1 MKILV
6 LGAGGVGGY
15 FGARLA
21 QSGANVTFLVR
32 PKRAENLNTHGMRV
46 QSPHGAFT
54 LQPQLV
60 RAGEPLT
67 GFHIVILTCKA
78 FDLDSAMD
86 AIEPAMAAGAAVLP
100 LLNGI
105 AHLAKLDA
113 RFGRGNV
120 LGGTC
125 HIAATLSAEGVIRQ
139 LHDVHRIMYGERDL
153 SITPRIQA
161 LDAALQA
168 SGVEAKLS
176 ADIELEM
183 WEKVAFLSTLAGMT
197 CMMRGSVGEIAS
209 TPDGTSLLLRYLTDC
224 CAVAAANGHS
234 PRAQFTERMQKVLN
248 DTTSSLTASMLRDLQ
263 GGGAV
268 EADHI
273 VGFMLKKAREAG
285 IDDTLLAMAYTH
297 LKVYEGQ
304 RTG

>member
-21 QSGANVTFLVR
+21 QSGTDVAFLVR
-32 PKRAENLNTHGMRV
+32 PRRADNLMTHGMRV
-46 QSPHGAFT
+46 ESPHGTFS
-54 LQPQLV
+54 LQPRLV
-60 RAGEPLT
+60 QAGDSLT
-67 GFHIVILTCKA
+67 GFDIVLLTCKA
-78 FDLDSAMD
+78 YDLESAMD
-86 AIEPAMAAGAAVLP
+86 AIEPAVVAGAAVLP

-105 AHLAKLDA
+105 AHLDRLDT
-113 RFGRGNV
+113 RFGRDKV

-125 HIAATLSAEGVIRQ
+125 HIAATLSPEGVIRQ

-153 SITPRIQA
+153 SITSRIQA

-168 SGVEAKLS
+168 SGVEATLS

-183 WEKVAFLSTLAGMT
+183 WEKVAFLCTLAGMT
-197 CMMRGSVGEIAS
+197 CIMRGSIGEVAS
-209 TPDGTSLLLRYLTDC
+209 TRDGVSLLQRYLTDC
-224 CAVAAANGHS
+224 FAVAAAHGHA
-234 PRAQFTERMQKVLN
+234 PRDQFKERMLKVLN
-248 DTTSSLTASMLRDLQ
+248 DRTSSLTASMLRDLR
-263 GGGAV
+263 GGSAV

-273 VGFMLKKAREAG
+273 VGFMLDKAREAG

-297 LKVYEGQ
+297 LKVYESQ
-304 RTG
+304 RSG

>member
-15 FGARLA
+15 FGAKLA
-21 QSGANVTFLVR
+21 QSGADVTFLVR
-32 PKRAENLNTHGMRV
+32 SKRAANLTAHGLRV
-46 QSPHGAFT
+46 DSPHGSFT
-54 LQPQLV
+54 LQPQL
-60 RAGEPLT
+60 RQAGDSLA
-67 GFHIVILTCKA
+67 GFDIVILTCKA
-78 FDLDSAMD
+78 YDLDSAMD
-86 AIEPAMAAGAAVLP
+86 AIDPAMKAGAAVLP

-105 AHLAKLDA
+105 AHLDALDA
-113 RFGRGNV
+113 RFGRSNV

-125 HIAATLSAEGVIRQ
+125 HIAATLSDQGVVRQ
-139 LHDVHRIMYGERDL
+139 LHDVHRIMYGERDKA
-153 SITPRIQA
+153 ITPRIQA

-197 CMMRGSVGEIAS
+197 CLMRGSVGAIAS
-209 TPDGTSLLLRYLTDC
+209 TPDGGSLLVKYLSTC
-224 CAVAAANGHS
+224 CAVATANGHV
-234 PRAQFTERMQKVLN
+234 PRPQFIERMQKALV
-248 DTTSSLTASMLRDLQ
+248 DKTSSLTASMLRDLQ
-263 GGGAV
+263 AGGPV

-273 VGFMLKKAREAG
+273 VGFMLQEARLAG
-285 IDDTLLAMAYTH
+285 IDDTLLAMAFTH

-304 RTG
+304 RAG